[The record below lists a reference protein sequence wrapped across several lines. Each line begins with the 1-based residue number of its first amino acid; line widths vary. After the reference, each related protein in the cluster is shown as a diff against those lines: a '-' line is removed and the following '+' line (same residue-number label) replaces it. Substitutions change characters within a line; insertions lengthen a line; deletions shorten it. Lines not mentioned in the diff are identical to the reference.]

1 MSPRE
6 HHRLS
11 RRTKHHK
18 PYPPTRRSTCTMA
31 GGTSTPAAIRVLSW
45 RFGRAGPDRRLPLS
59 DRGLGS
65 HGSSTR
71 RDQLAAHPAQRRRLC
86 SVRREGGAAA
96 LTRCPETLGLRLWLS
111 PCLVGARSALP
122 VVQRARRSQV
132 NWWISAPAAV
142 GISLTSTH
150 LVPRGRA
157 PRDTGP
163 PGDLTDVHGIRYVE
177 PVRHILRERS
187 RQVQILGGD
196 ASNPPSNRFE

>member
-6 HHRLS
+6 RHRLS

-31 GGTSTPAAIRVLSW
+31 GGTSTPAAVRVLSW

-86 SVRREGGAAA
+86 SVRREGGAAPFDPLPGDTWPA
-96 LTRCPETLGLRLWLS
+96 LVAQPMPCRRQICSSRCAARTPVAGQLVDLGAGRRRDLADVDALGPTGSCSERHRPTRRSHRCSRDSIRRTGS
-111 PCLVGARSALP
+111 PCLAGKKPSGA
-122 VVQRARRSQV
+122 
-132 NWWISAPAAV
+132 
-142 GISLTSTH
+142 
-150 LVPRGRA
+150 
-157 PRDTGP
+157 
-163 PGDLTDVHGIRYVE
+163 E
-177 PVRHILRERS
+177 
-187 RQVQILGGD
+187 LGW
-196 ASNPPSNRFE
+196 